1 MRKLSI
7 LGVGLLLSSACSLTP
22 QLAPEL
28 TLPKKPLLKK
38 EVVFLTYSA
47 KQNPVKI
54 KSVQLPAHPIYKN
67 NRVWVDPKSL
77 QLTQLQ
83 YQLVVEQLSEL
94 GLVVANSNDADYI
107 LNVQQLSVER
117 SNDIDLQLETNKK
130 IKYHNEP
137 VLKSNQSKQCSN
149 YEVKVSF
156 RLNHKQSADVVW
168 IAQASI
174 SSHTFID
181 KPVIYKF
188 TQQQVV
194 TNEQAVVDFINLH
207 NTEAAR
213 KQRFEQKVSV
223 PKYQIEYQTSPLTK
237 VSGLCTNQ
245 EVTAVTNDI
254 EAHLIAELMGKLKV
268 R

>member
-7 LGVGLLLSSACSLTP
+7 LGIGLLLSSACSFTP

-28 TLPKKPLLKK
+28 KLPKKPLLKK
-38 EVVFLTYSA
+38 EVVFLTY
-47 KQNPVKI
+47 KTKKNPVRI

-77 QLTQLQ
+77 QLTESQ
-83 YQLVVEQLSEL
+83 YQVVIDQLSEL
-94 GLVVANSNDADYI
+94 GLVIANNNDADYI

-117 SNDIDLQLETNKK
+117 TNDIDLQLESNKK
-130 IKYHNEP
+130 IKS
-137 VLKSNQSKQCSN
+137 KSADVIKNNQSKQCSN

-156 RLNHKQSADVVW
+156 RLNHKKSADVVW

-174 SSHTFID
+174 NSQTFID
-181 KPVIYKF
+181 EPVVYKF
-188 TQQQVV
+188 TQQQVI

-207 NTEAAR
+207 NTETAR
-213 KQRFEQKVSV
+213 KQRFDQKVSI
-223 PKYQIEYQTSPLTK
+223 PKYQVVYQTSPLTK
-237 VSGLCTNQ
+237 VSGLCNNQ
-245 EVTAVTNDI
+245 EVAAVTNNI
-254 EAHLIAELMGKLKV
+254 EAHLIAELMAKLKV

>member
-7 LGVGLLLSSACSLTP
+7 LGVGLLLSSACSFTP

-28 TLPKKPLLKK
+28 ALPEKPLLKK
-38 EVVFLTYSA
+38 EVVFLTYNA

-54 KSVQLPAHPIYKN
+54 KSVQLPAHPIHKN

-77 QLTQLQ
+77 QLTQLH
-83 YQLVVEQLSEL
+83 YQLVVKQLSEL
-94 GLVVANSNDADYI
+94 GLVVADNNDADYI

-117 SNDIDLQLETNKK
+117 TQDIDLQLEATKK
-130 IKYHNEP
+130 IKSQNVP
-137 VLKSNQSKQCSN
+137 VIKNNQSKLCSN

-168 IAQASI
+168 IAQANI
-174 SSHTFID
+174 SSHTFIN
-181 KPVIYKF
+181 KPVVYKL
-188 TQQQVV
+188 TQQQVIA
-194 TNEQAVVDFINLH
+194 NEQAVVDFINLH

-213 KQRFEQKVSV
+213 EQRFEEEVSV
-223 PKYQIEYQTSPLTK
+223 PKYQVVYQTTPLTK
-237 VSGLCTNQ
+237 VSGLCSNQ
-245 EVTAVTNDI
+245 EVSALTHDI
-254 EAHLIAELMGKLKV
+254 EAYLIAELMGKLKV